1 MNALFRIPLRPRDR
15 QRGFSLLEIM
25 VGVAIGLIGIVV
37 IFQVLAVWETRKRT
51 TTSGSDA
58 QIAGTIAMFN
68 LERDLKL
75 AGYGFGRSTFMGC
88 TVNAYDALRAPN
100 TFTFALSP
108 VVITDGA
115 GGAPDTLTVLWG
127 NSAFFVADQT
137 FTTSSDT
144 TKRTRGRTGFQKG
157 DLVVAAGNSPA
168 QCVLAEVT
176 QNDVADLAPFTD
188 GASIGHANMAYTNF
202 YSGAVVNTRY
212 NNPAGPGIAFT
223 TGSLYN
229 LGPAPQLNTWQ
240 ILNARTLAS
249 SEGFRTPTAS
259 TEVSEGIADLQA
271 QYGYDNN
278 GNNQI
283 DCPAASAPPACE
295 WTATLTSPPLTA
307 PINWSRVR
315 AIRVALLAR
324 SQQYEKDAVTTT
336 APTWAAGAFVMRN
349 VDGTADSS
357 PGDANDWRHYRYR
370 VYQAVVPLRNMI
382 WGTLP

>member
-1 MNALFRIPLRPRDR
+1 MIAMFRTPVRPRDS

-75 AGYGFGRSTFMGC
+75 AGYGFGNSTFMGC
-88 TVNAYDALRAPN
+88 TVNAYDPLRAPTN
-100 TFTFALSP
+100 FTFALSP

-127 NSAFFVADQT
+127 NSSIFVADQT
-137 FTTSSDT
+137 FTTSSNT
-144 TKRTRGRTGFQKG
+144 TKRTRGRAGLQKG

-176 QNDVADLAPFTD
+176 QNDVADGVPFTD
-188 GASIGHANMAYTNF
+188 GASIGHANMAY
-202 YSGAVVNTRY
+202 VNYLGQNVNSRY
-212 NNPAGPGIAFT
+212 NNAAGLGIAFT

-240 ILNARTLAS
+240 IRNVRTLAS
-249 SEGFRTPTAS
+249 SEGFRNSTIW
-259 TEVSEGIADLQA
+259 TEVAEGIVDLQA
-271 QYGYDNN
+271 QYGYDDN
-278 GNNQI
+278 GNNQV
-283 DCPAASAPPACE
+283 DCPAGSVVPVCE
-295 WTATLTSPPLTA
+295 WTATLQSPPLTGT
-307 PINWSRVR
+307 INWSKVR

-324 SQQYEKDAVTTT
+324 SQQYEKDAVTPT
-336 APTWAAGAFVMRN
+336 APTWAAGAFTMRN
-349 VDGTADSS
+349 VDGTADSG

-370 VYQAVVPLRNMI
+370 VYQAIVPLRNVI
-382 WGTLP
+382 WAND

>member
-88 TVNAYDALRAPN
+88 TVNAYDALRAPPN
-100 TFTFALSP
+100 FTFALSP
-108 VVITDGA
+108 VVIAAGA

-157 DLVVAAGNSPA
+157 DLIVAAGNSPA

-176 QNDVADLAPFTD
+176 QNDVADGTPFTD
-188 GASIGHANMAYTNF
+188 GASIGHASMAYTNF
-202 YSGAVVNTRY
+202 QGQAVTARY

-240 ILNARTLAS
+240 IRNVRTLAS
-249 SEGFRTPTAS
+249 SEGFRTPTS
-259 TEVSEGIADLQA
+259 WTEVAEGIVDLQA
-271 QYGYDNN
+271 QYGYDDN

-283 DCPAASAPPACE
+283 ECPAASAPPVCE
-295 WTATLTSPPLTA
+295 WTAAVTSPPLTS

-324 SQQYEKDAVTTT
+324 SQQYDKDAVTTT
-336 APTWAAGAFVMRN
+336 APTWAGGAFVMRN
-349 VDGTADSS
+349 VDGSADSS

-370 VYQAVVPLRNMI
+370 VYQAVVPLRNLI